1 MAEIILVCKK
11 CDKQPLACRCR
22 TGGNMSD
29 RDWLRQEPVVRIRDL
44 RVSLYIA
51 KGQLEYLT
59 NEELNDHYKDVE
71 HERQR
76 RSDNGYSFLAES
88 RIDGESG

>member
-1 MAEIILVCKK
+1 MAEIILVCRS
-11 CDKQPLACRCR
+11 CDKQPAACHCVTR
-22 TGGNMSD
+22 NSEN
-29 RDWLRQEPVVRIRDL
+29 WLRQEPVVRIRDL

-59 NEELNDHYKDVE
+59 DEELNDHYKDVE